1 MAGRTIVA
9 DGHSKYMKTL
19 HAYFA
24 REMLKAFTLTLVAL
38 TLLIVMGGG
47 IASIFTSQGLGAD
60 EIGSVFIFLVP
71 VALLYMT
78 PVAALFAAT
87 ITFGRAASEN
97 EILACKAAGINLHRV
112 LFPALALGLFAG
124 VVAFFGFNY
133 IVPSLAWKVEDI
145 TRRDVPKIVASRFLR
160 GKPLIYEKKVAIW
173 AETCEKVPSSD
184 LPEEYRDGFSFLRL
198 TGVSFQEMASNDLVR
213 IGTADETL
221 IMFDSTLGSPEITL
235 KLQKGR
241 SYDAQRRQYLE
252 FDSQIIGPIS
262 IPMAIKRKIQFENL
276 TTLLEFQAN
285 PILIPEIDDLM
296 HQMRRYMKSYFLVE
310 IFKDEIVLDRGGDA
324 RITLKDQNSEI
335 SLYVGG
341 FRNDPTTGRIQLNDV
356 DAVVKE
362 SGNPIVRNYHS
373 NLATVQLNDGLELHS
388 PIIQIDLKDE
398 VQYSIQGDA
407 SKVIRKPKETLPAIV
422 FKAQKEMNRA
432 FEEFDEAQLLKPNF
446 AVPIFSDHE
455 EKRQKLVRK
464 YEEYHSEIRGEIHL
478 RMAISV
484 AAIAM
489 IVMGAMLGIIMK
501 GGQVLTAVFISM
513 IPGVFLLIA
522 FLVAR
527 SFADQPQFGY
537 TSVLVIWGA
546 TAVLYSGV
554 GVLGF
559 KFLKR

>member
-1 MAGRTIVA
+1 
-9 DGHSKYMKTL
+9 MKTL
-19 HAYFA
+19 YAYFA

-112 LFPALALGLFAG
+112 LFPSLALGLIAG

-184 LPEEYRDGFSFLRL
+184 LPEKYRDGFSFLRL

-221 IMFDSTLGSPEITL
+221 IKFDSTSGSPEITL
-235 KLQKGR
+235 ELQKGR

-252 FDSQIIGPIS
+252 FDYQMIGPIG

-285 PILIPEIDDLM
+285 PVLIPEIDDLM

-310 IFKDEIVLDRGGDA
+310 VFKDEIVLDRGGDA

-373 NLATVQLNDGLELHS
+373 NLATIQLNDGLELHS

-407 SKVIRKPKETLPAIV
+407 SKVIRKPKETLPAIA
-422 FKAQKEMNRA
+422 FKAQEKMNRA
-432 FEEFDEAQLLKPNF
+432 FEEFDEAQLLKASF

-527 SFADQPQFGY
+527 SFADQPQYGY

-546 TAVLYSGV
+546 TTVLYSGV